1 MDAFDTIY
9 STCFSGEQENSP
21 EKPLPSDDRNKL
33 RSRVQMDYPTGDV
46 SCEDR
51 FAWLSIHF
59 DGITTNRY
67 GAGRSYEVLSV
78 EIKNTP
84 DENRSL
90 RRFCCVL
97 GVLKHEPDKMTADQ
111 PFIAALHTMIQL
123 LVVSGLL
130 GHYYYHDNKWYHIRW
145 GALVL
150 SGDTKAQEV
159 LSGYTGKQMSRS
171 YSLFSDAE
179 KQMLNPRLGIYHP
192 SGFYLTKEDSSLV
205 TFETPWNRLDEK
217 SFLRFF
223 NIIASGDQKAIDMLK
238 SLDDEE
244 GKKEIESL
252 KTLLQFLKKTKGWN
266 PTTFPTRM
274 GREIFCRCLLNAA
287 VMTTKESAFPRFTV
301 MEAEL
306 ERRQKEK
313 EEKKASKKASKK
325 GASKKGVSKSRK
337 RAADTPAQEP
347 QPAVEETQPPNAPQ
361 VDDTTQMLVEE
372 AAPSQTSAPAQPSSN
387 TATAADGEQG
397 TEEQRPA
404 PEKVVPL
411 HDLVKERLERDSPV
425 EETVYQLWHR
435 LVEEN
440 ETLTP
445 EDKAVAK
452 TFFESFLRIYDS
464 PQREPTIPPFDRHFP
479 ILPGLAFALD
489 GMHMGSNFNQQVSK
503 LFSNR
508 MTDTAAGLNSAGFD
522 DYARGM
528 RQDEN
533 GESCFTVNKLVLLR
547 GIQRLD
553 EYVKKHP
560 TYIPW
565 LSPDMLEFENMKK
578 LKSEWQFTMMFG
590 VFFFAYQDFFREE
603 LFFVILACF
612 DCIAFLYTARQSFKD
627 IAEVQARNDYFLGQ
641 LANITYPGFL
651 TPTVV
656 NAADYFDSIV
666 RAGPNSTYHNFGAES
681 GYSTLINNDMGG
693 CNPCKTISRRYNV
706 LRVSEMFLFDYNCK
720 KKEILYKE
728 GDPVDLTNALAAG
741 IPPWLINPQ
750 DTRFALENVMEDYQ
764 YYKDDSLVYDGL
776 LFEMLSNPEAD
787 VGALLDTLL
796 TTKKAE
802 IDREFTVTE
811 SSVLRKSL
819 TWDGTV
825 YHSVFDRKR
834 GTRAERE
841 MQTPEALTVENLEF
855 GKECFAITT
864 DKKDVLQVLLVLGY
878 IVSRVN
884 GQPYPEAVGILLPTF
899 CGSFVVDRCPRA
911 VLDVDDED
919 FVACR
924 YRYVRVSLYRLHV
937 DTAIPFP
944 LGEDTLVFYQNC
956 LILRPS
962 KRVPHHKLFR
972 GEKEAEKAGMETM
985 LQKESDAKDALVADM
1000 EVMKAELK
1008 EKDRELEEKDREI
1021 EEMKRKMEEMKKE
1034 NAKLKR
1040 GKRNR

>member
-1 MDAFDTIY
+1 
-9 STCFSGEQENSP
+9 
-21 EKPLPSDDRNKL
+21 
-33 RSRVQMDYPTGDV
+33 MDYPTGDV

-123 LVVSGLL
+123 LVISGLL

-171 YSLFSDAE
+171 YSLFFDAE
-179 KQMLNPRLGIYHP
+179 KQMLNTRLGIYHP

-205 TFETPWNRLDEK
+205 TFETPWNRLQDK
-217 SFLRFF
+217 SLLRFF
-223 NIIASGDQKAIDMLK
+223 NIIASGDQKAINKLK
-238 SLDDEE
+238 SLADEE
-244 GKKEIESL
+244 GKKEMESL

-287 VMTTKESAFPRFTV
+287 VMTTQESAFPRFTV
-301 MEAEL
+301 MKAEL

-313 EEKKASKKASKK
+313 EEKKASKKAKASKK
-325 GASKKGVSKSRK
+325 GASKSRK
-337 RAADTPAQEP
+337 RAADTPAQEA

-361 VDDTTQMLVEE
+361 ADDTTQMLVEE

-440 ETLTP
+440 EILTP

-452 TFFESFLRIYDS
+452 TFFASFLRIYDS

-489 GMHMGSNFNQQVSK
+489 GMHMGSNFNQQVTK
-503 LFSNR
+503 LLSNK
-508 MTDTAAGLNSAGFD
+508 MTDTAAGLSSAGFD

-533 GESCFTVNKLVLLR
+533 GESCFTVNKVVLMR
-547 GIQRLD
+547 GIQRLE

-565 LSPDMLEFENMKK
+565 LKPDMLAFENMKK

-656 NAADYFDSIV
+656 NAADYFNSIV
-666 RAGPNSTYHNFGAES
+666 RAGTNSTYHNFGAES

-706 LRVSEMFLFDYNCK
+706 LRVSEMFLFDYNCQ
-720 KKEILYKE
+720 KKEIVYKE
-728 GDPVDLTNALAAG
+728 GKPVDLTNALAAG
-741 IPPWLINPQ
+741 IPRWLINPQ

-796 TTKKAE
+796 PTKKTE

-811 SSVLRKSL
+811 SSVLLKSL

-825 YHSVFDRKR
+825 YHSVFDRKK

-841 MQTPEALTVENLEF
+841 MQTP
-855 GKECFAITT
+855 
-864 DKKDVLQVLLVLGY
+864 
-878 IVSRVN
+878 
-884 GQPYPEAVGILLPTF
+884 
-899 CGSFVVDRCPRA
+899 
-911 VLDVDDED
+911 
-919 FVACR
+919 
-924 YRYVRVSLYRLHV
+924 
-937 DTAIPFP
+937 
-944 LGEDTLVFYQNC
+944 
-956 LILRPS
+956 
-962 KRVPHHKLFR
+962 
-972 GEKEAEKAGMETM
+972 
-985 LQKESDAKDALVADM
+985 
-1000 EVMKAELK
+1000 
-1008 EKDRELEEKDREI
+1008 
-1021 EEMKRKMEEMKKE
+1021 
-1034 NAKLKR
+1034 
-1040 GKRNR
+1040 